1 MSTPEFFVNRLNSEP
16 HALMFAGQSTPWVVA
31 VKQLMDDPELA
42 QRLIDHVAAAHDLL
56 TPVSAQLLATTGRET
71 DLFSFEANPAKLGP
85 AADATASIEGIALAQ
100 LGALLDLDQL
110 GYTLASANPVAL
122 LGHSQGILGV
132 HMAQAIIDAGSI
144 EAARPQ
150 IDEILAIAAL
160 IGAAG
165 TREARAHGLV
175 RKYGDATPMLSVKGI
190 LPAQADELIRRV
202 DDARGPIAVAVINS
216 ANHVVLSG
224 HPQDLASFAV
234 EVAKEHKHQAQLR
247 AEKVRGGSVFDPVL
261 EYLEVTLPFH
271 SPIMEQAVEQTVAW
285 AEECGIDVARA
296 RVLAGEVLVN
306 QVDWSAQVANL
317 FKENDPRTLWAV
329 DLGPGTTLA
338 KLFGTVAE
346 GTGVGVV
353 EAANVADRAKL
364 ATETDAPARMQDW
377 TQYVPQVVRTL
388 QGERIE
394 TAFTRL
400 TGKPPV
406 LLAGMTPTTVDPEI
420 VAAAANAGYW
430 AELAGGG
437 QVTAPGNSMRCSWT
451 STCGICSSAPPAS
464 CRRSVPRAPRS
475 TAWSSPPASPS
486 PTRRWLW

>member
-42 QRLIDHVAAAHDLL
+42 QRLTDHAAAAHDLL

-71 DLFSFEANPAKLGP
+71 DLFSFEANPSKLGP

-110 GYTLASANPVAL
+110 GYTLAGANPVAL

-144 EAARPQ
+144 EAARSQ

-234 EVAKEHKHQAQLR
+234 EVAKEHKRRAQLR

-271 SPIMEQAVEQTVAW
+271 SPIMEQAVEQTVA
-285 AEECGIDVARA
+285 CRGMRHRRGPCPCAR
-296 RVLAGEVLVN
+296 R
-306 QVDWSAQVANL
+306 
-317 FKENDPRTLWAV
+317 
-329 DLGPGTTLA
+329 
-338 KLFGTVAE
+338 
-346 GTGVGVV
+346 
-353 EAANVADRAKL
+353 
-364 ATETDAPARMQDW
+364 
-377 TQYVPQVVRTL
+377 
-388 QGERIE
+388 
-394 TAFTRL
+394 
-400 TGKPPV
+400 
-406 LLAGMTPTTVDPEI
+406 
-420 VAAAANAGYW
+420 
-430 AELAGGG
+430 
-437 QVTAPGNSMRCSWT
+437 
-451 STCGICSSAPPAS
+451 
-464 CRRSVPRAPRS
+464 
-475 TAWSSPPASPS
+475 
-486 PTRRWLW
+486 

>member
-175 RKYGDATPMLSVKGI
+175 R
-190 LPAQADELIRRV
+190 
-202 DDARGPIAVAVINS
+202 
-216 ANHVVLSG
+216 
-224 HPQDLASFAV
+224 
-234 EVAKEHKHQAQLR
+234 
-247 AEKVRGGSVFDPVL
+247 
-261 EYLEVTLPFH
+261 
-271 SPIMEQAVEQTVAW
+271 
-285 AEECGIDVARA
+285 
-296 RVLAGEVLVN
+296 
-306 QVDWSAQVANL
+306 
-317 FKENDPRTLWAV
+317 
-329 DLGPGTTLA
+329 
-338 KLFGTVAE
+338 
-346 GTGVGVV
+346 
-353 EAANVADRAKL
+353 
-364 ATETDAPARMQDW
+364 
-377 TQYVPQVVRTL
+377 
-388 QGERIE
+388 
-394 TAFTRL
+394 
-400 TGKPPV
+400 
-406 LLAGMTPTTVDPEI
+406 
-420 VAAAANAGYW
+420 
-430 AELAGGG
+430 
-437 QVTAPGNSMRCSWT
+437 
-451 STCGICSSAPPAS
+451 
-464 CRRSVPRAPRS
+464 
-475 TAWSSPPASPS
+475 
-486 PTRRWLW
+486 

>member
-1 MSTPEFFVNRLNSEP
+1 
-16 HALMFAGQSTPWVVA
+16 MFAGQSTPWVVA

-56 TPVSAQLLATTGRET
+56 TPVSAQLLATTGREA

-144 EAARPQ
+144 EAAR
-150 IDEILAIAAL
+150 
-160 IGAAG
+160 
-165 TREARAHGLV
+165 RADRRDSRHRRTHRRGRHPRGPRPRLV

-271 SPIMEQAVEQTVAW
+271 SPLMDRGRFEQAVAW
-285 AEECGIDVARA
+285 AENPAASTPATCPRA
-296 RVLAGEVLVN
+296 RRRGARSTRWIGARPRGECCSRRST
-306 QVDWSAQVANL
+306 DPSA
-317 FKENDPRTLWAV
+317 RC
-329 DLGPGTTLA
+329 GPLDSRSGHHRSPSCSPPWP
-338 KLFGTVAE
+338 K
-346 GTGVGVV
+346 
-353 EAANVADRAKL
+353 
-364 ATETDAPARMQDW
+364 APASACCGGRHRGR
-377 TQYVPQVVRTL
+377 PRRSSATL
-388 QGERIE
+388 R
-394 TAFTRL
+394 
-400 TGKPPV
+400 P
-406 LLAGMTPTTVDPEI
+406 TP
-420 VAAAANAGYW
+420 AAAHPGLDAATHQAGRPD
-430 AELAGGG
+430 L
-437 QVTAPGNSMRCSWT
+437 
-451 STCGICSSAPPAS
+451 
-464 CRRSVPRAPRS
+464 RRRRAHRDRVHPH
-475 TAWSSPPASPS
+475 
-486 PTRRWLW
+486 